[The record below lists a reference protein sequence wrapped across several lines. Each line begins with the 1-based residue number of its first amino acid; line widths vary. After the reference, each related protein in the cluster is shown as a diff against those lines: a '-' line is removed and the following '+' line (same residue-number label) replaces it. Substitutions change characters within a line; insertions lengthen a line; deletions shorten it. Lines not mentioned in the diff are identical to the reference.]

1 MFKYIIFSIISF
13 TLGLSTRE
21 IIDFFEKKKHK
32 KRFKKVTP
40 LSKQNFKKA
49 MKDLKIK

>member
-21 IIDFFEKKKHK
+21 IIDFFEKRNTKNVLKK
-32 KRFKKVTP
+32 
-40 LSKQNFKKA
+40 
-49 MKDLKIK
+49 